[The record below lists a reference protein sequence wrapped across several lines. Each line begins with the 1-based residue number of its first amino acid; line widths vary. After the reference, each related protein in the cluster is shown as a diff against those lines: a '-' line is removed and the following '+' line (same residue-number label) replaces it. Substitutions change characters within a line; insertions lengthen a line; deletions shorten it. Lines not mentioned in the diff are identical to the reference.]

1 MSRNDDSMSRTNQK
15 KIVFVDAFAGC
26 GGLSLGLLQAG
37 LEGKFAIEHDEFAF
51 ATLRANLLS
60 KDSPFQFKWPRWL
73 PREPIG
79 IGKLLRE
86 YKERIEESAATLII
100 FRTLIIYLQDIFS
113 VFEESSAYSHRSTLF
128 VSLTSSIFLSAYLQR
143 ITTNRLAS
151 YTYPSDQ

>member
-1 MSRNDDSMSRTNQK
+1 MSRNEDSMSRTNQK

-79 IGKLLRE
+79 IGKLLRA
-86 YKERIEESAATLII
+86 YKESAFSGGRRAVRRLES
-100 FRTLIIYLQDIFS
+100 R
-113 VFEESSAYSHRSTLF
+113 F
-128 VSLTSSIFLSAYLQR
+128 VHDPISPL
-143 ITTNRLAS
+143 
-151 YTYPSDQ
+151 